1 MKTILVPTDFSA
13 NAEHAI
19 RYAVI
24 FAKPFGA
31 KVVLFHSY
39 LLPVYA
45 TDLPLPV
52 ATDEALRLASQE
64 SLEKLATR
72 MRSEFPGVNFET
84 RLEAG
89 YAEEAIRA
97 AVEAMKADMVIMG
110 TRGASGIR
118 EALIGTITASM
129 LEVLDVPLIAV
140 PAESPVKA
148 PSRIVF
154 ATNYSEGD
162 FQHVLDVIEIAKGVK
177 ARVSLLHVSSGELE
191 KEYEYEAIER
201 FKERLKEDSHFA
213 NIDFN
218 LLENKDVYEGLSE
231 FLISSGADF
240 VATSMRRRSF
250 LQKLFT
256 RSITKEM
263 AYHTH
268 IPLLAFKVGDKR

>member
-19 RYAVI
+19 RYAML
-24 FAKPFGA
+24 FARPFRA
-31 KVVLFHSY
+31 RVVLFHSY

-52 ATDEALRLASQE
+52 TTDEALRTASLE
-64 SLEKLATR
+64 SLEKLTSR
-72 MRSEFPGVNFET
+72 MRKDFPEVTIES
-84 RLEAG
+84 RLDAG
-89 YAEEAIRA
+89 YAEEAIRSA
-97 AVEAMKADMVIMG
+97 AEAVKADLVIMG

-129 LEVLDVPLIAV
+129 LGVLDCPLIAV
-140 PAESPVKA
+140 PADTPVKA
-148 PSRIVF
+148 PQKIVF

-162 FQHVLDVIEIAKGVK
+162 FQHVLDVIELAKAVK

-191 KEYEYEAIER
+191 KEFEYEAIER
-201 FKERLKEDSHFA
+201 FKERLKEDSYFGQ
-213 NIDFN
+213 IDFN

-231 FLISSGADF
+231 FLNTSGADF

-268 IPLLAFKVGDKR
+268 IPLMAFRVGEAR

>member
-89 YAEEAIRA
+89 YAIRPQIRQSVVPGLTPA
-97 AVEAMKADMVIMG
+97 A
-110 TRGASGIR
+110 TRARSG
-118 EALIGTITASM
+118 S
-129 LEVLDVPLIAV
+129 
-140 PAESPVKA
+140 
-148 PSRIVF
+148 
-154 ATNYSEGD
+154 
-162 FQHVLDVIEIAKGVK
+162 
-177 ARVSLLHVSSGELE
+177 
-191 KEYEYEAIER
+191 
-201 FKERLKEDSHFA
+201 
-213 NIDFN
+213 
-218 LLENKDVYEGLSE
+218 
-231 FLISSGADF
+231 
-240 VATSMRRRSF
+240 
-250 LQKLFT
+250 T
-256 RSITKEM
+256 RQYGNSI
-263 AYHTH
+263 
-268 IPLLAFKVGDKR
+268 